1 MCNVAGYQGFLV
13 LKSQAIPAHYK
24 GGCDMFKLTKVQI
37 VRAGRKAWKDF
48 PPYIREDYLPRV
60 IYLCTGNIDP
70 YMFDVIIVALIE
82 ASIPIE
88 DRELVLNEVPVFI
101 RNLGLGEEGEEAIG
115 YLPLE
120 IM

>member
-1 MCNVAGYQGFLV
+1 
-13 LKSQAIPAHYK
+13 
-24 GGCDMFKLTKVQI
+24 
-37 VRAGRKAWKDF
+37 
-48 PPYIREDYLPRV
+48 
-60 IYLCTGNIDP
+60 
-70 YMFDVIIVALIE
+70 MFDVIIVALIE

>member
-1 MCNVAGYQGFLV
+1 MLE
-13 LKSQAIPAHYK
+13 SSSIPAHYK
-24 GGCDMFKLTKVQI
+24 GRCSMLKLTKGQI
-37 VRAGRKAWKDF
+37 MRAGRIAWKDF
-48 PPYIREDYLPRV
+48 PPYIKEDYLPRV

-120 IM
+120 IVNYSKLNEL